1 MDIKYKLYNIG
12 IYTTLTTAILGGII
26 FYIGLDRSDL
36 TFIIIGLAVLTPSII
51 WAIIWNKKQKREEIS
66 GSIELENLKKTADKI
81 IVNLNTAEIKTNSWT
96 EDKIIETG
104 RIGMLNQLGGDG
116 DKNIRSV
123 TRNESMV
130 SWVFNYHGKTIH
142 YTIVIDK
149 EVQSLKMHFAIQKET
164 ILYVDPNNPDNNYLD
179 LEFLQ

>member
-1 MDIKYKLYNIG
+1 MNIKYKLYNIG
-12 IYTTLTTAILGGII
+12 IYIALATTILGGII
-26 FYIGLDRSDL
+26 FYIGLERGDF
-36 TFIIIGLAVLTPSII
+36 TFIIIGLAVLVPSII
-51 WAIIWNKKQKREEIS
+51 WTIIWNRKQKKEEIS
-66 GSIELENLKKTADKI
+66 GRIELEKLKKTSDKI

-96 EDKIIETG
+96 EEEIIETG
-104 RIGMLNQLGGDG
+104 RIGMLNQLGGNG
-116 DKNIRSV
+116 DKNIRNV

-130 SWVFNYHGKTIH
+130 SWIFIYHGKPIH

-164 ILYVDPNNPDNNYLD
+164 IFYVDQNNPDNNYLD